1 MKSNSE
7 IYLEALKLGK
17 SDNLPKPNT
26 RFEKYLYSMIT
37 GETNNLPIPQ
47 SRNDEFLEYIALNG
61 GVGNGSDSNDYR
73 HIPIK
78 ANAELIKKLELMND
92 NHKMIVEVKNVQVT
106 VE

>member
-17 SDNLPKPNT
+17 SDDLPKPNT

-37 GETNNLPIPQ
+37 GETKDLPIPK
-47 SRNDEFLEYIALNG
+47 SRNDEFLEFIALNG

-78 ANAELIKKLELMND
+78 AKNEFINISSYIND
-92 NHKMIVEVKNVQVT
+92 TKSLSVKVKNVTIIVK
-106 VE
+106 